1 MSAADKLIDT
11 VTGVTMAT
19 IAEWAGVSPH
29 TVDAWRKGARHPSST
44 AMRQLAR
51 SAERHATQ
59 VQRLARRLH
68 THLDRRDDT

>member
-19 IAEWAGVSPH
+19 VAEWASVSRH
-29 TVDAWRKGARHPSST
+29 TVEAWRKGARQPGPE

-51 SAERHATQ
+51 SAERHAARVEQ
-59 VQRLARRLH
+59 LAAQLH
-68 THLDRRDDT
+68 RYLDRRDA